1 MIPKNFIAA
10 LLFLFIAGTASA
22 QDYFKGKVVDS
33 GSDKGLANVFVKNVT
48 KNKITLTEGDG
59 KFEIQGT
66 VGNLLIFT
74 SPGYVADTLVV
85 VDTRP
90 LSIRLKENTALL
102 NEVNINSTRTFD
114 PHTEYPEVY
123 TKSKVYIL
131 SPSTIFS
138 KEAKNARRLKK
149 FFAQE
154 EKERTVDQAFS
165 ISYVSSLIP
174 LRGMELQTF
183 MAMYRPS
190 FDFIQSNSG
199 PTLASYIN
207 DSYIKYK
214 ALTPEQRKKS
224 SLTGQ

>member
-1 MIPKNFIAA
+1 MRPNFFIAA
-10 LLFLFIAGTASA
+10 LLFLLIAGTASA

-33 GSDKGLANVFVKNVT
+33 SNDKGLGNVFVKNIT
-48 KNKITLTEGDG
+48 KNKITITEDDG

-74 SPGYVADTLVV
+74 SPGYISDTLVV
-85 VDTRP
+85 VDTRT
-90 LSIRLKENTALL
+90 LNIRLKENPALL
-102 NEVNINSTRTFD
+102 SEVNINSSRSFD
-114 PHTEYPEVY
+114 PHTEYPEIY

-149 FFAQE
+149 YFAQE
-154 EKERTVDQAFS
+154 EKERAVDQAFS
-165 ISYVSSLIP
+165 IAYVSSLIP
-174 LRGMELQTF
+174 LRGNELQTF
-183 MAMYRPS
+183 MAIYRPNY
-190 FDFIQSNSG
+190 DFIQSNSG

-207 DSYIKYK
+207 DSYVKYK

-224 SLTGQ
+224 SLIGQ